1 MEIMLYELSR
11 YLEENRNELELPEG
25 KRGEFRFLK
34 AGGNPWNEGRI
45 NFLVFDEGKR
55 EPLLFI
61 KVMRKGGE
69 NDSIDR
75 EYRIMEMIAAED
87 ELAPFLPLPIKRISI
102 SGHRVIIQRACH
114 GKRLLTFMST
124 HRTLYFQKEMI
135 EKAFRYALT
144 FAVPFNK
151 LIKRQ
156 AGSGEFRKTVTEPL
170 SFFYRTFE
178 PSDSKNSRI
187 ASILEDVE
195 KKMKGQPLVM
205 PVHGDYSATNIFVEQ
220 DDRITVIDW
229 ETAIECGLP
238 FIDLF
243 YFMTKY
249 IHNLKVAPRDRW
261 QRVLHAYFSHNW
273 FSGLIR
279 ETVQEYCRQT
289 GFSIELARILFPLHF
304 LIKTKIK
311 YTMRGKGPAQ
321 LWMDLFEHSLND
333 EDNLCF

>member
-1 MEIMLYELSR
+1 MLSELSK
-11 YLEENRNELELPEG
+11 YVAYNWNELGLTESPQGHLSFF
-25 KRGEFRFLK
+25 KV
-34 AGGNPWNEGRI
+34 GGNPWEEGRI
-45 NFLVFDEGKR
+45 NFLIFDEKGCDPILFAKLIR
-55 EPLLFI
+55 EESKKASI
-61 KVMRKGGE
+61 KK
-69 NDSIDR
+69 
-75 EYRIMEMIAAED
+75 EYAIMQKIANYDA
-87 ELAPFLPLPIKRISI
+87 LASFLPLPIRRISI
-102 SGHRVIIQRACH
+102 AEHDVILQRVCH
-114 GKRLLTFMST
+114 GRRLITSMS
-124 HRTLYFQKEMI
+124 RSRLIYFQKETI
-135 EKAFRYALT
+135 KNSFEKALKFLI
-144 FAVPFNK
+144 PFNK
-151 LIKRQ
+151 IMKRQ
-156 AGSGEFRKTVTEPL
+156 VGTEEFREAVTEPL

-178 PSDSKNSRI
+178 PSDSKNSRL

-289 GFSIELARILFPLHF
+289 DFSIELARILFPLHF
-304 LIKTKIK
+304 LIKAKIK
-311 YTMRGKGPAQ
+311 YSMRGKEPAQ
-321 LWMDLFEHSLND
+321 LWMNLFEFSL
-333 EDNLCF
+333 DNSDKLCF